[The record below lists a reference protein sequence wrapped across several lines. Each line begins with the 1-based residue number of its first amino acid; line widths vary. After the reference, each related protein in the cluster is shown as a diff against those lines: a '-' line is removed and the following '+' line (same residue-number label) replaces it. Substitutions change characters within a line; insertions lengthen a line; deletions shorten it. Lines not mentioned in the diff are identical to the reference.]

1 MPTTVRL
8 VHTTGMLRSL
18 DGAPKARGA
27 ETTRELVK
35 LSAQLQT
42 EARAREAAEAQLRRA
57 RKMEA
62 LGQLT
67 GGVAHDFANMLTA
80 IMGNLEIARQ
90 HLAQGRTDIADLL
103 DKAIDGGNRA
113 AGLTQRLLAF
123 SRNQSLAPVVVDVNA
138 LVSGVAELIRAT
150 LGGTIALECVCADG
164 LWPACVDPCQL
175 ENAVLN
181 LAVNA
186 RDAMPDG
193 GRLTIETHNADLH
206 DASANA
212 RVEVPA
218 GQYVAVTVTDTGTGM
233 PPEVVARAF
242 DPFFTTKPEGQGTG
256 LGLSQV
262 NIFVRHSQGYVQ
274 IHSEPGHGT
283 SLTIYLPRHT
293 HGAAVSDTSS
303 ELAAKASRLSS
314 LW

>member
-1 MPTTVRL
+1 
-8 VHTTGMLRSL
+8 
-18 DGAPKARGA
+18 
-27 ETTRELVK
+27 
-35 LSAQLQT
+35 
-42 EARAREAAEAQLRRA
+42 
-57 RKMEA
+57 MEA

-90 HLAQGRTDIADLL
+90 HLAQGRTDVADLL

-262 NIFVRHSQGYVQ
+262 QGFTRQSQGHVQ
-274 IHSEPGHGT
+274 IHSEPGRGT

-293 HGAAVSDTSS
+293 HGAAVSDTSG
-303 ELAAKASRLSS
+303 EPAAKAS
-314 LW
+314 